1 MTQKAC
7 FDTEQEPQLGWWI
20 HQLDH
25 AIYQAVNRRFLA
37 VGLTVPQARVM
48 EFLYYHEG
56 ERVNQRALEEQ
67 LQLSNPSVTS
77 LIRNLVDKGL
87 VSRHPDSSDGRSHL
101 LRLTPEGRKV
111 HPQVVGIFE
120 DNERQ
125 LVEGL
130 RLEEVQAVLALVR
143 RMKEH
148 MER

>member
-7 FDTEQEPQLGWWI
+7 PDTEQGPQLGWWI

-37 VGLTVPQARVM
+37 VGLTAPQARVM

-56 ERVNQRALEEQ
+56 EQ

-77 LIRNLVDKGL
+77 LIHALADKGL

-111 HPQVVGIFE
+111 HPQVVGIFQ

-130 RLEEVQAVLALVR
+130 QPEEVQAALALVQ